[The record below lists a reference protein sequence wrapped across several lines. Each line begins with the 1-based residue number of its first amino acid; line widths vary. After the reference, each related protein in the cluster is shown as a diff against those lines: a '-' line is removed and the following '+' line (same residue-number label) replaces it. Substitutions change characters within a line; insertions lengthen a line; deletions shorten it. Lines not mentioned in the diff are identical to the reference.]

1 MEFVKFPSIESFSH
15 VWRFMHRKM
24 DPQPIRYGAKI
35 KLHGTN
41 GGVRVNAD
49 GSVVAQSRTRDLT
62 VEDDNYGF
70 ASWVARNKDS
80 FRINPQIMEGVGG
93 SEDIRHVTYFG
104 EWAGK
109 GIQNKDA
116 VTLLDR
122 KYFFVFAVQINDM
135 VYTDPVFIEWV
146 TPDLDDLLVL
156 PWHHVFT
163 SPVDWNDAA
172 SANEMINLINDSVE
186 KIGERDPFIHEVFG
200 IEGVGEGLVM
210 SPITTNFD
218 GIDRDFY
225 SALTFKA
232 KSEAHRVKA
241 TVKAVSVR
249 MEVPEEA
256 RSFVDMFVTEAR
268 CEQALREACGGLA
281 EKQRT
286 SDFLKWLG
294 GDVKKESETELE
306 LAGLE
311 WKTVAP
317 LVNKAAAVWFI
328 KRCEAI

>member
-49 GSVVAQSRTRDLT
+49 GTVVAQSRSRDLT
-62 VEDDNYGF
+62 PDDDNCGF
-70 ASWVARNKDS
+70 AKWVETVAS
-80 FRINPQIMEGVGG
+80 QF
-93 SEDIRHVTYFG
+93 HVPPHTMQGEAGAEPIQHITYFG

-109 GIQNKDA
+109 GIQNTDA
-116 VTLLDR
+116 VTKLDR
-122 KYFFVFAVQINDM
+122 KYFFVFAIQINDVM
-135 VYTDPVFIEWV
+135 HTDPVFIEGV

-172 SANEMINLINDSVE
+172 SANQMIEMINDSVE

-210 SPITTNFD
+210 SPITANYE

-268 CEQALREACGGLA
+268 CEQALREACGGMA

-306 LAGLE
+306 LADLE